1 MIETQNL
8 VRKYTHI
15 FSFRKYT
22 TWYQDPLSFTDVS
35 IFLQKLCIFW
45 QKQYLYSKQQCE
57 SCVRDFL
64 VLFSVFVNRKVAIN
78 ENVSFT
84 DHASETRLPDGSKLA
99 INWNNDNDVTIYRH
113 EVIVIFFDA
122 GLFLLSSLVTDLS
135 FMSTSSLA
143 LELWQFSFV
152 RD

>member
-64 VLFSVFVNRKVAIN
+64 VLFSVFVKRKVAIN

-99 INWNNDNDVTIYRH
+99 INWNNDNGVTIYRH

-135 FMSTSSLA
+135 FMSISSLA